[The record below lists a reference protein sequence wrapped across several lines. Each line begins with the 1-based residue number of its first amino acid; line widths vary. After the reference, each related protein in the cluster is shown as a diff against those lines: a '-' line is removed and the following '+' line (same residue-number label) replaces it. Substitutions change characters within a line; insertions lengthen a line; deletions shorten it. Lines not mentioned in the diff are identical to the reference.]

1 MRLALKG
8 LLVAGLSMS
17 GRWPD
22 DTGVAGLTIAGRWLV
37 DRVVPLTIQRVAGLT
52 ILPESKQNRAEGR
65 WSDDIVFYF
74 AM

>member
-1 MRLALKG
+1 MRLALKCVP
-8 LLVAGLSMS
+8 VAGLSMP

-22 DTGVAGLTIAGRWLV
+22 DMPVVGLSIAGRWVV
-37 DRVVPLTIQRVAGLT
+37 DTVVPLTIQRVAGLT
-52 ILPESKQNRAEGR
+52 TLPKAKQKRPKGR

>member
-8 LLVAGLSMS
+8 VPVAGLSMS

-22 DTGVAGLTIAGRWLV
+22 DTGVAGLSIAGRWLV

-52 ILPESKQNRAEGR
+52 IFTESKQNRAKGR

>member
-1 MRLALKG
+1 MRLALNG
-8 LLVAGLSMS
+8 VPVAGLSML

-22 DTGVAGLTIAGRWLV
+22 DAGGAGLTIAGRWLV

-52 ILPESKQNRAEGR
+52 ILPESKQNRAKGR

>member
-1 MRLALKG
+1 MRLALNG
-8 LLVAGLSMS
+8 VLVAGLSMS

-22 DTGVAGLTIAGRWLV
+22 DTGVAGLSIAGRWLV

-52 ILPESKQNRAEGR
+52 ILPESKQNRAKGR